1 MTLRAVIQGLMHGS
15 ADAEATLADEGY
27 GDLPAEIFGQ
37 ALSSYADTA
46 PMDEADALSPV
57 LTTLDAGDASDVFA
71 VLQEQPLTLEPATDA
86 SGLGALGLGA
96 TALDDVLDDSDLD
109 RDAFDEGDL
118 DDFGTAAPEDTDGA
132 ADDVVEDQAVAADE
146 SDDLEDFGVSEPNDP
161 FTADDIFDTD
171 TIADTAGDFAEQEE
185 FFDTEPVATDED
197 PSDLDF

>member
-1 MTLRAVIQGLMHGS
+1 MRGS
-15 ADAEATLADEGY
+15 TDAEATLADEGY

-96 TALDDVLDDSDLD
+96 ATLDDVLDNDLD
-109 RDAFDEGDL
+109 DNDLDDNAFDDGAL
-118 DDFGTAAPEDTDGA
+118 DDFGTAAPEDADEA
-132 ADDVVEDQAVAADE
+132 AEDAVEDQTVTADE
-146 SDDLEDFGVSEPNDP
+146 SDDLEDFGATEPNDP
-161 FTADDIFDTD
+161 FTADELFDTD
-171 TIADTAGDFAEQEE
+171 AVADTAGDFAEQEE
-185 FFDTEPVATDED
+185 FFDTEPVATGED